1 MNVFKAGNV
10 VESLSGRDRGRWF
23 LVKEVLDDSYVLLV
37 DGSLRPM
44 EKPKKKKTKH
54 LIPKQ
59 ECISSLRDKME
70 RGEPVTN
77 HELFRMI
84 SSLRDQG
91 LDAPCKEGK
100 QCLSRM

>member
-1 MNVFKAGNV
+1 MNPFKVGNV
-10 VESLSGRDRGRWF
+10 VESIQGRDKGRLF
-23 LVKEVLDDSYVLLV
+23 VVKEVLDDSYVLLM
-37 DGSLRPM
+37 DGDLRPQS
-44 EKPKKKKTKH
+44 KPKKKKTKH

-91 LDAPCKEGK
+91 LDAPCKEGN
-100 QCLSRM
+100 